1 MNVLIHDFGGH
12 AFTVQLARRMAER
25 GHEVHYV
32 FSVSVLTPQGELDR
46 KPNDPDSLHLYPIDL
61 GQQME
66 RHNLRKRRETEMEH
80 GRRVAQIIRQVQPQ
94 VVLSGNSSLD
104 PQRIIR
110 ETCRSEAI
118 PFIFWLQDLWGVAA
132 SRLLKK
138 KLPVV
143 GGLIGAYY
151 QRMERKLLSGS
162 DRVVVISE
170 DFRRFVPLPSD
181 RVVVIE
187 NWAAMDHLPVL
198 PRENEWGDR
207 QGLSQTF
214 NFLYSGTLG
223 MKHNPE
229 LMVQLAL
236 AFRDRPD
243 VRVVVT
249 SEGSSIDWLRGRI
262 SETGLENL
270 VLLPFQPFSDLAP
283 MLATADVLIA
293 ILEPDAGV
301 FSVPSKVLSYHCA
314 ARPLLLAVP
323 PENLASKIVAENQT
337 GMVVAPTDA
346 DAFVAAGE
354 SLYADAEGRVRM
366 AANARAY
373 AERTFDIDRVCER
386 FESIFAAAQQN

>member
-12 AFTVQLARRMAER
+12 AFTIQMARRLAER
-25 GHEVHYV
+25 GHEVHYA
-32 FSVSVLTPQGELDR
+32 FSVSVLTPQGELER
-46 KPNDPDSLHLYPIDL
+46 KPNDSDTLHLHPIDL

-66 RHNLRKRRETEMEH
+66 RHNLRQRRESEMEH
-80 GRRVAQIIRQVQPQ
+80 GRRVAEIIRRVRPQ

-110 ETCRSEAI
+110 DTCRSEAI
-118 PFIFWLQDLWGVAA
+118 PFIFWLQDLWGIAA

-138 KLPVV
+138 KLPIV

-151 QRMERKLLSGS
+151 RRMEDKLLAGS

-170 DFRRFVPLPSD
+170 DFRKFVPQAAD
-181 RVVVIE
+181 RVDVVE

-198 PRENEWGDR
+198 PKVNEWGER
-207 QGLSQTF
+207 QGLAKTF

-236 AFRDRPD
+236 KFRDRPE

-249 SEGSSIDWLRGRI
+249 SEGSSIDWLRNRI
-262 SETGLENL
+262 NETGLENL

-323 PENLASKIVAENQT
+323 PENLAAKIVLQNET
-337 GMVVAPTDA
+337 GLVVPPTDA
-346 DAFVAAGE
+346 EAFVAAGE
-354 SLYADAEGRVRM
+354 SLHSDAERRTHM
-366 AANARAY
+366 SANARAY
-373 AERTFDIDRVCER
+373 AERTFDIDRVCDR
-386 FESIFAAAQQN
+386 FEGIFQSAL